1 MRNGRRFPRRA
12 DDSRRRPTPVASR
25 VSPTEAIRAEIHEL
39 FASDGELLSVLEQ
52 VARLS
57 VRLTFQSVVEEIVCE
72 ELGRDRYQRRRGDS
86 PEGYRNGWHQPRT
99 LKTAAGPVQLQR
111 PKLRHAHAALCD
123 QLFGANVSRT
133 NALET
138 LVISCW
144 VRGLSD
150 RDVEAM
156 LVEVFGQDATI
167 SRTTA
172 SRICQ
177 RLRAEFDAWCR
188 RDLSGTRIDYLYLD
202 GSFFKM
208 HPKARAE
215 PVLVAWGIDTDGKPC
230 FLGLAPGAAESTDAW
245 RALLEDLNDRG
256 LGAPLLVISDGG
268 KGLGAAIEYS
278 FSASLHQRCL
288 VHVCR
293 NLTAK
298 VPAHAQGEVKR
309 DYWAIFNQ
317 IRAEGEAAVAKARRR
332 AARFITKWKPLY
344 PSAVACVAD
353 NPDALVAHLLFPAEH
368 HKRIRHS
375 NLIERTFGE
384 TRRRTKVIGRL
395 PGERSCLS
403 LVWAVLDRAGRGWRG
418 VVPTPAAVRLLQ
430 QLRRQL
436 LDPPAP
442 ERQGG
447 DAPADA
453 VIPAA

>member
-1 MRNGRRFPRRA
+1 
-12 DDSRRRPTPVASR
+12 VAAR

-72 ELGRDRYQRRRGDS
+72 ELGRDRYQRRTGDS
-86 PEGYRNGWHQPRT
+86 PEGYRNGWQQPRT

-123 QLFGANVSRT
+123 QLFGQSVSRT

-167 SRTTA
+167 SRSTV

-177 RLRAEFDAWCR
+177 RLRAEFDAWRR
-188 RDLSGTRIDYLYLD
+188 RDLIGVRIDYLFLD
-202 GSFFKM
+202 GSFFRM

-215 PVLVAWGIDTDGKPC
+215 PVLAAWGIDVDGHPV
-230 FLGLAPGAAESTDAW
+230 FLGLGPGATESTDAW
-245 RALLEDLNDRG
+245 RGFLEDLTDRG

-268 KGLGAAIEYS
+268 KGLCTAMELVLPS
-278 FSASLHQRCL
+278 SLHQRCL
-288 VHVCR
+288 VQVCR
-293 NLTAK
+293 NLVAK
-298 VPAHAQGEVKR
+298 VPTHAQDQVKG
-309 DYWAIFNQ
+309 DYWAIFDQ
-317 IRAEGEAAVAKARRR
+317 IEQEGPAAVAEGRRR
-332 AARFITKWKPLY
+332 AKRFIAKWKPLY

-353 NPDALVAHLLFPAEH
+353 NLDALLVHLLFPTEH
-368 HKRIRHS
+368 RKRIRHS

-384 TRRRTKVIGRL
+384 TRRRVKVIGRL
-395 PGERSCLS
+395 PGEQSCLS
-403 LVWAVLDRAGRGWRG
+403 LVWAVLDRASKGWRG
-418 VVPTPAAVRLLQ
+418 LTMTPKALRRLQDLRRDVLCEQPTPPGEEGVAETVTAA
-430 QLRRQL
+430 
-436 LDPPAP
+436 A
-442 ERQGG
+442 
-447 DAPADA
+447 
-453 VIPAA
+453 

>member
-1 MRNGRRFPRRA
+1 
-12 DDSRRRPTPVASR
+12 VAAR

-39 FASDGELLSVLEQ
+39 FASGGELLSVIEQ

-57 VRLTFQSVVEEIVCE
+57 VRLTFQSVIEEIVCE
-72 ELGRDRYQRRRGDS
+72 ELGRGRYQRRTGGS
-86 PEGYRNGWHQPRT
+86 PEGFRNGWQQPRT
-99 LKTAAGPVQLQR
+99 LKTSLGPVELQR

-123 QLFGANVSRT
+123 QLFGQGVTRT

-156 LVEVFGQDATI
+156 LAETFGEQAAV
-167 SRTTA
+167 SRTTV

-177 RLRAEFDAWCR
+177 RLRAELDAWKR
-188 RDLSGTRIDYLYLD
+188 RDLSGTRLDYLYLD

-215 PVLVAWGIDTDGKPC
+215 PVLVAWGIDTDGRPV

-245 RALLEDLNDRG
+245 RGLLEDLKDRG

-268 KGLGAAIEYS
+268 KGLCAAIECS
-278 FSASLHQRCL
+278 FPASLHQRCL

-293 NLTAK
+293 NLIAK

-309 DYWAIFNQ
+309 DYWAIFDG
-317 IRAEGEAAVAKARRR
+317 IEAEDQAAVAEARRR
-332 AARFITKWKPLY
+332 AARFIAKWKPLY
-344 PSAVACVAD
+344 PAAVACVQD
-353 NPDALVAHLLFPAEH
+353 NLDALVAHLLFPAEH

-384 TRRRTKVIGRL
+384 TRRRVKVIGRL
-395 PGERSCLS
+395 PGEQSCLS
-403 LVWAVLDRAGRGWRG
+403 LVWAVLDRASKGWRG
-418 VVPTPAAVRLLQ
+418 LTMTPKA
-430 QLRRQL
+430 LRRLQDLRREL
-436 LDPPAP
+436 LGQPRPQAP
-442 ERQGG
+442 EE
-447 DAPADA
+447 
-453 VIPAA
+453 VIAETVTAAA

>member
-1 MRNGRRFPRRA
+1 
-12 DDSRRRPTPVASR
+12 VAAG
-25 VSPTEAIRAEIHEL
+25 VSPTETIRAHIDEL
-39 FASDGELLSVLEQ
+39 FASGGELLSVIEQ

-72 ELGRDRYQRRRGDS
+72 ELGRDRYQRRTADS
-86 PEGYRNGWHQPRT
+86 PEGYRNGWQQPRT
-99 LKTAAGPVQLQR
+99 LKTSLGPVELQR

-123 QLFGANVSRT
+123 RLFGQSVTRT

-156 LVEVFGQDATI
+156 LVEVFGQDAGI

-177 RLRAEFDAWCR
+177 RLRAEFAAWNR
-188 RDLSGTRIDYLYLD
+188 RDLTGVRIDYLYLD

-215 PVLVAWGIDTDGKPC
+215 PVLVAWGIDTCGKPV

-245 RALLEDLNDRG
+245 RGFLQDLTDRG

-268 KGLGAAIEYS
+268 KGLGAAIECS
-278 FSASLHQRCL
+278 FPTSLHQRCL

-293 NLTAK
+293 NLIAK
-298 VPAHAQGEVKR
+298 VPTHAQDQVKQ
-309 DYWAIFNQ
+309 DYWAIFDN
-317 IRAEGEAAVAKARRR
+317 IEAEGEAAVAEARRR
-332 AARFITKWKPLY
+332 AKRFIAKWQPLY
-344 PSAVACVAD
+344 PAAVACVQD
-353 NPDALVAHLLFPAEH
+353 NLEALVVHLLFPAEH

-384 TRRRTKVIGRL
+384 TRRRVKVIGRL
-395 PGERSCLS
+395 PGEQSCLS
-403 LVWAVLDRAGRGWRG
+403 LVWAVLDRASKGWRG
-418 VVPTPAAVRLLQ
+418 LTMTPKA
-430 QLRRQL
+430 LRRLQDLRHQL
-436 LDPPAP
+436 LAQPPGHNGNEEVAA
-442 ERQGG
+442 ET
-447 DAPADA
+447 
-453 VIPAA
+453 VIAAA

>member
-1 MRNGRRFPRRA
+1 
-12 DDSRRRPTPVASR
+12 VAVR
-25 VSPTEAIRAEIHEL
+25 VSPTEAIRAQIHEL
-39 FASDGELLSVLEQ
+39 FESGGELLSVVEQ

-57 VRLTFQSVVEEIVCE
+57 VRLTFQSVIEEIVCE
-72 ELGRDRYQRRRGDS
+72 ELGRGRYQRRSQDL
-86 PEGYRNGWHQPRT
+86 PEGYRNGWQQPRT
-99 LKTAAGPVQLQR
+99 LKTSLGPVQLQR

-123 QLFGANVSRT
+123 QLFGQGVTRT

-156 LVEVFGQDATI
+156 LGEVFGEQATI
-167 SRTTA
+167 SRSTV

-188 RDLSGTRIDYLYLD
+188 RDLSKTRLDYLYLD

-215 PVLVAWGIDTDGKPC
+215 PVLVAWGISTDGKPV

-245 RALLEDLNDRG
+245 RALLEDLKDRG

-268 KGLGAAIEYS
+268 KGLCAAIECS
-278 FSASLHQRCL
+278 FPTSPHQRCL

-293 NLTAK
+293 NLIAK
-298 VPAHAQGEVKR
+298 VPTHAQDQVKR
-309 DYWAIFNQ
+309 DYWAVFDQ
-317 IRAEGEAAVAKARRR
+317 VQAEGEAAVAEARRR
-332 AARFITKWKPLY
+332 AARFIAKWKPLY

-353 NPDALVAHLLFPAEH
+353 HLDALVAHLLFPAEH

-395 PGERSCLS
+395 PGEQSCLS
-403 LVWAVLDRAGRGWRG
+403 LVWAVLDRASKGWRG
-418 VVPTPAAVRLLQ
+418 LTMTPKA
-430 QLRRQL
+430 LRRLQDLRREL
-436 LDPPAP
+436 LGQPRPSAP
-442 ERQGG
+442 EE
-447 DAPADA
+447 
-453 VIPAA
+453 VITQTNTAAA